1 VLLVLLVMPV
11 ALLLMLIALERYE
24 RLIVSDVH
32 TEADVDAV
40 DAPVVDVPPQ
50 SLPEIAPGLATEVA

>member
-1 VLLVLLVMPV
+1 MLLVLLVMPV

-24 RLIVSDVH
+24 RLIVSDV
-32 TEADVDAV
+32 DAV

-50 SLPEIAPGLATEVA
+50 PLPEIAPGLATEVA